1 MANDAEVQI
10 LATSASNYATNA
22 IAVRIDSHIK
32 SMKAEGLYV
41 VRVHANASEGDIACQ
56 KARLKRKIPDD
67 AKPQLIRD
75 LEPEEYPNVDDRFH
89 VFCIKSLAQP
99 PGCLNMARARILS
112 VARPSTDEQDTNKHQ
127 PRARPR
133 QKRNEEN
140 MNRRAKQ
147 ANSTKYL
154 DKSATTYEEVHTKEE
169 TKGVLT
175 SELRPDEHPCVT
187 RRDVDALLSST
198 SPVKVCLR
206 TTPGTIRIRKA
217 TVKTWFQPSSIVQD
231 SRCRARDVH

>member
-41 VRVHANASEGDIACQ
+41 VRVHANASESDIARQ
-56 KARLKRKIPDD
+56 KARLKRKIPND

-89 VFCIKSLAQP
+89 VFCIRSLAQP

-112 VARPSTDEQDTNKHQ
+112 EARPSTDE
-127 PRARPR
+127 
-133 QKRNEEN
+133 
-140 MNRRAKQ
+140 
-147 ANSTKYL
+147 
-154 DKSATTYEEVHTKEE
+154 
-169 TKGVLT
+169 
-175 SELRPDEHPCVT
+175 
-187 RRDVDALLSST
+187 
-198 SPVKVCLR
+198 
-206 TTPGTIRIRKA
+206 
-217 TVKTWFQPSSIVQD
+217 
-231 SRCRARDVH
+231 